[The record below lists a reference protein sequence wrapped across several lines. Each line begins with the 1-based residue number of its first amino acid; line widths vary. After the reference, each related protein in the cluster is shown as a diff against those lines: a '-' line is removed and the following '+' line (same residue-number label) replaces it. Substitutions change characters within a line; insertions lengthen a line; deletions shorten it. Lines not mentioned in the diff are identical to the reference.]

1 VGELWS
7 GLPYDRFLCATARTR
22 NGVFELVFCLGQD
35 SEVSAMCC
43 TRGSTLVTRDRAP
56 SRLPTIT
63 VRLSP
68 EEKLRF
74 TELAASRG
82 LSECALAIG
91 TLRALLIPGTP
102 STANVPSAS
111 AREAATD
118 RITIRLRPGDG
129 AALEARAARRQMKT
143 STYLAALVRSHIA
156 ADAVLTAH
164 ELETVKQAVVVLA
177 GVGRVLSKIAR
188 CGSQGGALS
197 PEVRQA
203 LAQTRSVVA
212 TVEQRISDLARAALR
227 SWESRYE

>member
-1 VGELWS
+1 M
-7 GLPYDRFLCATARTR
+7 
-22 NGVFELVFCLGQD
+22 
-35 SEVSAMCC
+35 SAMCR
-43 TRGSTLVTRDRAP
+43 TRGSTLVSSDRT

-68 EEKLRF
+68 EDKRRF
-74 TELAASRG
+74 AELAASRG
-82 LSECALAIG
+82 LSECALAVG
-91 TLRALLIPGTP
+91 TLRALLIPGTSSTVNIP
-102 STANVPSAS
+102 SSS

-129 AALEARAARRQMKT
+129 AALEERAARRRMKT
-143 STYLAALVRSHIA
+143 STYLAALARSHIA
-156 ADAVLTAH
+156 ADPVLTAD

-177 GVGRVLSKIAR
+177 GVGRVLCRIAR
-188 CGSQGGALS
+188 CGSQGPALS

-212 TVEQRISDLARAALR
+212 AVEQRTSDLARAALR

>member
-1 VGELWS
+1 
-7 GLPYDRFLCATARTR
+7 
-22 NGVFELVFCLGQD
+22 
-35 SEVSAMCC
+35 MCC
-43 TRGSTLVTRDRAP
+43 TRGSTLVTSDRAK

-68 EEKLRF
+68 EEKRRF
-74 TELAASRG
+74 AELAACRG
-82 LSECALAIG
+82 LSECALAVA
-91 TLRALLIPGTP
+91 TLRALLTP
-102 STANVPSAS
+102 STSSALNIPIAS
-111 AREAATD
+111 RREAATD
-118 RITIRLRPGDG
+118 RITIRLRAGDG
-129 AALEARAARRQMKT
+129 TALEARAARRRMKT

-156 ADAVLTAH
+156 ADTVLTAH

-177 GVGRVLSKIAR
+177 GVGRILSRIAR

-212 TVEQRISDLARAALR
+212 AVEQRTSDLARAALR

>member
-1 VGELWS
+1 M
-7 GLPYDRFLCATARTR
+7 
-22 NGVFELVFCLGQD
+22 
-35 SEVSAMCC
+35 SAMCC
-43 TRGSTLVTRDRAP
+43 TRGSTLVTSDRAR

-68 EEKLRF
+68 EEKRRF
-74 TELAASRG
+74 AELAASRG
-82 LSECALAIG
+82 VSECALAAG
-91 TLRALLIPGTP
+91 TLRALLIPGTCSTVNIP
-102 STANVPSAS
+102 SGS

-129 AALEARAARRQMKT
+129 AALAERAARRRMKT

-156 ADAVLTAH
+156 ADTVLTAR

-177 GVGRVLSKIAR
+177 GVGRVLSRIAR
-188 CGSQGGALS
+188 CGSQGASLS
-197 PEVRQA
+197 PEMRQA

-212 TVEQRISDLARAALR
+212 AVEQRISDLARAALR